1 MRALDPTHGAGD
13 PRASDDGA
21 DAASDRAS
29 AGGEHADAASDRAS
43 AGGDRADAA
52 ADRVSAG
59 GDRVS
64 AGGDRA
70 DAAADLSRAGGDRAN
85 ASDDLAQPPHSPD
98 AAKTQTANT
107 PPPAGD
113 HSPSRGAA
121 FARSLA
127 DVLGSRSLRMV
138 GVLLGLWTILALHP
152 DTREAFLTA
161 GNFSNLTAQISE
173 IVIIG
178 VGMTLVI
185 LIGGIDLSVGAGIA
199 LTGVVAAK
207 LQLDLHQPAWIAC
220 LAAIAVAG
228 TIGLWHGLLVTRGG
242 VPPFVATLGGF
253 LAYRGLALVLS
264 DARGLSPMAAD
275 FQRLGARLPPAAALT
290 ACVIAG
296 ALGLGLLARRRLR
309 RRRLGLATDGALRT
323 TLAALAIVA
332 VSAGAALIY
341 QDGLPVPVLLAAL
354 AVALGA
360 VLLRKTLLGRYAFAI
375 GGNREAARLSGV
387 PVAATTIVIYTL
399 TGVCTAIAGIVA
411 AARTNGVTP
420 GNAGLM
426 RELHV
431 ITAVVIGGTSLSG
444 GRATMIGTVVGA
456 LIFGTLS
463 NGMNL
468 MNVNSNWQLILT
480 GAILVGA
487 SLLDSLTNKKRTP

>member
-1 MRALDPTHGAGD
+1 MRALAIL
-13 PRASDDGA
+13 R
-21 DAASDRAS
+21 
-29 AGGEHADAASDRAS
+29 
-43 AGGDRADAA
+43 
-52 ADRVSAG
+52 
-59 GDRVS
+59 
-64 AGGDRA
+64 
-70 DAAADLSRAGGDRAN
+70 
-85 ASDDLAQPPHSPD
+85 
-98 AAKTQTANT
+98 
-107 PPPAGD
+107 
-113 HSPSRGAA
+113 
-121 FARSLA
+121 
-127 DVLGSRSLRMV
+127 SRSLRMV
-138 GVLLGLWTILALHP
+138 GVLLLLWLGLALHP

-185 LIGGIDLSVGAGIA
+185 LIGGIDLSVGSGIA

-207 LQLDLHQPAWIAC
+207 MQLDYHTSAWVAC
-220 LAAIAVAG
+220 LGALAIAGLV
-228 TIGLWHGLLVTRGG
+228 GLWHGLVVTKGN

-253 LAYRGLALVLS
+253 LAYRGLALVLA

-275 FQRLGARLPPAAALT
+275 FQKLGGRLGPALST
-290 ACVIAG
+290 GICVGAG
-296 ALGLGLLARRRLR
+296 VVGISMVLLRQR
-309 RRRLGLATDGALRT
+309 RRRALALPTDPLVRTALSIF
-323 TLAALAIVA
+323 AIVA
-332 VSAGAALIY
+332 VSGFAAVIY
-341 QDGLPVPVLLAAL
+341 QDGMPVPVVIAAG

-360 VLLRKTLLGRYAFAI
+360 ILLRRTLLGRYAFAI
-375 GGNREAARLSGV
+375 GGNAEAARLSGV
-387 PVAATTIVIYTL
+387 PVVATTILIYVF
-399 TGVCTAIAGIVA
+399 TGLLVACAGIVA

-468 MNVNSNWQLILT
+468 MNVNSNWQLIFT

-487 SLLDSLTNKKRTP
+487 SLLDSMSNKKRAS